1 VSVLLAS
8 LLPSR
13 RRLFLVGLLGALAMV
28 CVSATSARAA
38 GLINTDA
45 CDNAT
50 LTQPFAPWGDS
61 NYYKLV
67 PGGDFEG
74 SLAGWALRGGAQKVA
89 GSEPFG
95 AAGSVGKFSLDLP
108 AGGSVQS
115 PYTCVDWAYPTFR
128 LFARNNGLLS
138 TVLVSVV
145 YKEPLLGP
153 VAIPI
158 GAVAL
163 SPSWQP
169 TLLPMLT
176 ASQVQGV
183 VNGLLGLGTPQVA
196 LRFTALTG
204 NSQIDDVYVDPM
216 RSW

>member
-8 LLPSR
+8 LHPSR
-13 RRLFLVGLLGALAMV
+13 RRLFLAGLLGALAMV
-28 CVSATSARAA
+28 CMSATSARAA
-38 GLINTDA
+38 GLINTDP

-50 LTQPFAPWGDS
+50 VTQPFAPWGDS

-74 SLAGWALRGGAQKVA
+74 SMAGWTLNGGAHKVV

-95 AAGSVGKFSLDLP
+95 ATGSVGNWSLDLP

-163 SPSWQP
+163 SPTWQP

-176 ASQVQGV
+176 ASEVQST
-183 VNGLLGLGTPQVA
+183 VNALLGGGTPQVA